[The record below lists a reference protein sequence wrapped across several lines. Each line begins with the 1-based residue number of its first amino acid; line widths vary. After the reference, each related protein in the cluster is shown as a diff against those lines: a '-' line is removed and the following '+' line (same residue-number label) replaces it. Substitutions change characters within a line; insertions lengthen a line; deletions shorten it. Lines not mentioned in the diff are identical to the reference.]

1 MKRRPRRIEQMV
13 AERLTSH
20 FATMNMSPVERIPV
34 LGRTGPDITI
44 NESKLA
50 IDVKS
55 RQAVP
60 ICNYAVR
67 NGKIQEDPLGLLF
80 VKLKD
85 FPLIYSDDLST
96 SKLLSPSVAVREW
109 LDHMAEWS
117 RGDDQGNSVP
127 AIVIHRPGTWVDSA
141 VFVIYAGDR
150 LRLKEIYK
158 SWQDDSSKNSLK

>member
-13 AERLTSH
+13 AERLTSR
-20 FATMNMSPVERIPV
+20 FAIMGMSPVERIPV

-55 RQAVP
+55 RLAVP
-60 ICNYAVR
+60 VGSYTIR
-67 NGKIQEDPLGLLF
+67 DGKIYEDPTGLLY
-80 VKLKD
+80 VKLKS
-85 FPLIYSDDLST
+85 FLLIYSDNLST
-96 SKLLSPSVAVREW
+96 SEHLFTSVAVRDW

-117 RGDDQGNSVP
+117 KENDSFP
-127 AIVIHRPGTWVDSA
+127 AVVIHRPGTWVDNA
-141 VFVIYAGDR
+141 VFVIYADDR

-158 SWQDDSSKNSLK
+158 QWQGETSKNSLK

>member
-13 AERLTSH
+13 AERLTSR
-20 FATMNMSPVERIPV
+20 FAIMGMSPVERIPV

-55 RQAVP
+55 RLAVP
-60 ICNYAVR
+60 VGSYTIR
-67 NGKIQEDPLGLLF
+67 EGKIYEDPAGFLY
-80 VKLKD
+80 VKLKS
-85 FPLIYSDDLST
+85 FLLLYSDDLST
-96 SKLLSPSVAVREW
+96 SELLFPSVAVRDW

-117 RGDDQGNSVP
+117 KENDSVP
-127 AIVIHRPGTWVDSA
+127 TIVLHRPGTWVDNA
-141 VFVIYAGDR
+141 VFVIYTDDR

-158 SWQDDSSKNSLK
+158 QWQGETSKNSLK